1 LGRKIIMAADG
12 SATFTRTLRPIAS
25 PPTTSWPRLVGT
37 NPSEA
42 INDEHHDCAFHLYT
56 AFALFP
62 AVFVFN
68 QTIRSVHTFRN
79 PGVRHSDTLVAF
91 YSAASKTAVITAL
104 FTEVYKC
111 TKQ

>member
-1 LGRKIIMAADG
+1 MAADG

-68 QTIRSVHTFRN
+68 QTIRSVHKFRN

-91 YSAASKTAVITAL
+91 YSAASKTATAVAL
-104 FTEVYKC
+104 LAAQYEFMKN
-111 TKQ
+111 